1 VHKEFLVARRDVA
14 YKKGL
19 TGFRLGEVFHYYFR
33 FIGMR
38 KLIIVGLCLVLS
50 CSDPKNK
57 DSYFIGYTGELS
69 YTGKINNLKEESL
82 FEFYNKAGDRVCA
95 GNYLNGFRN
104 NEWFYNV
111 DDSLIEIK
119 WAPYSDKKLG
129 FETNI
134 FAIVD
139 SVTRGDFFTD
149 FVYVIDK
156 GKLNLTITK
165 NSPFVDTLALVGYRN
180 NLEAEFESK
189 NFTISSFDSSFFQK
203 IKIYS
208 FTAINVTEQK
218 TAYYNAAIGYIGN
231 DCFQITV
238 GNNKGVKKQYND
250 ILFEGV
256 LTNFYYNNKRLY
268 YPFATR

>member
-1 VHKEFLVARRDVA
+1 
-14 YKKGL
+14 
-19 TGFRLGEVFHYYFR
+19 
-33 FIGMR
+33 MR
-38 KLIIVGLCLVLS
+38 KLIVVGLWVLIS
-50 CSDPKNK
+50 CSNPRKK
-57 DSYFIGYTGELS
+57 DNYFIGYKSELS
-69 YTGKINNLKEESL
+69 YIGNIDNLREESL
-82 FEFYNKAGDRVCA
+82 FEFYNKGGDRVSA

-104 NEWFYNV
+104 SEWFYNV

-119 WAPYSDKKLG
+119 WAPYTDKKLG

-165 NSPFVDTLALVGYRN
+165 NNPFIDTLDLVGYRN

-189 NFTISSFDSSFFQK
+189 NFMISSFDSSFFQK
-203 IKIYS
+203 IKFYS
-208 FTAINVTEQK
+208 FTAINEKEQK
-218 TAYYNAAIGYIGN
+218 AAYYNAAIGYIGN

-256 LTNFYYNNKRLY
+256 LTNFYYNSKRLY
-268 YPFATR
+268 YPFTVK